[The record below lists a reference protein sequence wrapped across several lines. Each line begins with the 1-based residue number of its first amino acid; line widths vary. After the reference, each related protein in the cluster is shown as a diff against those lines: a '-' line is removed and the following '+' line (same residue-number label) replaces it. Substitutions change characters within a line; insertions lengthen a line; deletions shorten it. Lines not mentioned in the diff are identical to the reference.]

1 MKRTDES
8 YRNLAYE
15 ALALLNASCA
25 VMSMAIEKDSFILAV
40 SNLSATVEETHE
52 LLLRLYRLDSRSETH

>member
-1 MKRTDES
+1 MKKTDES
-8 YRNLAYE
+8 YRKLALD

-25 VMSMAIEKDSFILAV
+25 VMNIAIEKYDFILAV

-52 LLLRLYRLDSRSETH
+52 LLLRLNRLDSRSETH